1 MEQSLAQLGGAQV
14 FSKLDAN
21 SGFWQIK
28 LAESSTT
35 LTTFITPFGRFCFN
49 HLPFGITSAPEYFQQ
64 KMSAL
69 LAGLDEVVCQMDD
82 TLVFGKT
89 QEHDKRLL
97 AVLGRIRQ
105 SGLNLNPE
113 KCEFSKTSVKF
124 LGQIVNKN
132 GIKADPEKIEAVSN
146 LKRPE
151 NTSDVRRFLGMLNQL
166 SKFSPQLSEK
176 TKPLRDLLSTSR
188 RCIPTN

>member
-1 MEQSLAQLGGAQV
+1 
-14 FSKLDAN
+14 
-21 SGFWQIK
+21 
-28 LAESSTT
+28 
-35 LTTFITPFGRFCFN
+35 
-49 HLPFGITSAPEYFQQ
+49 
-64 KMSAL
+64 MSAL
-69 LAGLDEVVCQMDD
+69 LAGLDGVVCQMDD
-82 TLVFGKT
+82 TLVFGKI

-124 LGQIVNKN
+124 LGQI
-132 GIKADPEKIEAVSN
+132 VSN